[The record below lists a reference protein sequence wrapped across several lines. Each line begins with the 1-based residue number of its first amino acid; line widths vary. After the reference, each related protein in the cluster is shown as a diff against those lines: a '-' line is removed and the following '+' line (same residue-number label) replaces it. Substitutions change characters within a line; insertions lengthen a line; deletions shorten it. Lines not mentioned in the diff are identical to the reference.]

1 MSQLDGRLAMDAAT
15 SRAHG
20 VYLASLSGT
29 TVTVVNAEPMLVA
42 GMNIKQSWVQPQ
54 MKSLRKTMPEWRARG
69 ITYDTVAKRTY
80 TLWGAEWPGGLAAS
94 GQNGDMFI
102 GVCKVLKA
110 PYTPPSWIGDTGF
123 IGFATTGVSDG
134 ASVTVTVAGGT
145 NENQSSL
152 TAGQRYVIFD
162 DGILRKPSDLV
173 NKDLISSD
181 TRTGSLYD
189 IKQTRASFSIW
200 KHEVGVATD
209 TDKLFINFH
218 GGLE

>member
-1 MSQLDGRLAMDAAT
+1 MSQLEGRLPISPGT
-15 SRAHG
+15 VRSFG

-29 TVTVVNAEPMLVA
+29 AVTVVNAEPMLVA
-42 GMNIKQSWVQPQ
+42 GQNIKQTWVQPQ
-54 MKSLRKTMPEWRARG
+54 QMTARQNTPEYRVRS
-69 ITYDTVAKRTY
+69 ITYDHVANRTY
-80 TLWGAEWPGGLAAS
+80 ITWSIEWPGGLGA
-94 GQNGDMFI
+94 GGYNNTQWL

-123 IGFATTGVSDG
+123 IGFATAAAING
-134 ASVTVTVAGGT
+134 AAVTVTVAGGT